1 MQQSSWKLWLIVLAI
16 IAAFY
21 LGCHPE
27 VIRGLIN
34 WFEDDNGSRSAV
46 TESPELSTADLR
58 GRIREASQYA
68 LEVQARLDAY
78 KARFD
83 CPEAMLLDRAFLDTD
98 GPLSIHPLRKEWY
111 AIRTELPQFVEKH
124 RAYQDLLRRAESEIM
139 QNPAKVKEYWTLP
152 ERANAWSH
160 SLDDAITQRTRKLP
174 MFTVVA
180 HQLAAQMNIQ
190 ERRGSKP

>member
-1 MQQSSWKLWLIVLAI
+1 MQSSWKIWLIILGI
-16 IAAFY
+16 IVAFY
-21 LGCHPE
+21 LGSHPE
-27 VIRGLIN
+27 IIRGWIN
-34 WFEDDNGSRSAV
+34 AFEGTDGSSSAA
-46 TESPELSTADLR
+46 TENPELTTADLR
-58 GRIREASQYA
+58 GRIRDASQYA

-111 AIRTELPQFVEKH
+111 AIRTELPQFLEKH
-124 RAYQDLLRRAESEIM
+124 RAYQDLLRRADSEIM
-139 QNPAKVKEYWTLP
+139 QNSAKVKEYWTLP
-152 ERANAWSH
+152 AQASAWSH

-190 ERRGSKP
+190 ERRASKP